1 MGCKNGSRKAQ
12 SSKLPFRWDD
22 WQSLDRAID
31 APARQDVLVR
41 GWGSRDC
48 TDWLFG
54 FSTKSDT
61 VLLRLVSALLKDVD
75 YLPMAKPVS
84 SYPLGDTPRLCA
96 SLRCCRLLVVLTE
109 GRDLG
114 PMDRESLV

>member
-1 MGCKNGSRKAQ
+1 M
-12 SSKLPFRWDD
+12 
-22 WQSLDRAID
+22 
-31 APARQDVLVR
+31 
-41 GWGSRDC
+41 
-48 TDWLFG
+48 WLM
-54 FSTKSDT
+54 
-61 VLLRLVSALLKDVD
+61 SAMKMDVD

-114 PMDRESLV
+114 PMDRESLA